1 VDFAQAVRNLAET
14 SSGLHL
20 EVQGRVW
27 GMGDYDEQHL
37 DPTELS
43 SLITHNV
50 RWLLLALV
58 DPADEPERLAGWHE
72 VRRIADEIGSRR
84 AVQAISIDAVI
95 RSWRTAE
102 RVLVERLVALADE
115 VPAAELLGAVRKLG
129 RLVAT
134 LTDRSIEAHRRV
146 QQEVTGHYDRLATDL
161 VARIVSG
168 AGLSR
173 AEIEQRSALIQADPA
188 DAYQAVVIAISE
200 RDGAAAHLQAQR
212 HLIGHLA
219 PRIAGR
225 VLVGSIDDRP
235 LLLVPTRRVGDAK
248 VRGYVEAAHDSPDAP
263 RPLTLGLSAGSVPL
277 EESRLTARQARLAV
291 DAAERLG
298 RHDDVVVYTDVA
310 VEGLL
315 LQAPETADL
324 LVATVEPLRCRP
336 ELLETLRAYLSTGY
350 SARAAAQRLYVHP
363 NTVPHRMRT
372 ISRLL
377 DRSLADIERN
387 LDLLLALRWL
397 DLQDDA
403 DKPPRSAP
411 DPADA

>member
-1 VDFAQAVRNLAET
+1 
-14 SSGLHL
+14 
-20 EVQGRVW
+20 
-27 GMGDYDEQHL
+27 
-37 DPTELS
+37 
-43 SLITHNV
+43 
-50 RWLLLALV
+50 
-58 DPADEPERLAGWHE
+58 
-72 VRRIADEIGSRR
+72 
-84 AVQAISIDAVI
+84 
-95 RSWRTAE
+95 
-102 RVLVERLVALADE
+102 
-115 VPAAELLGAVRKLG
+115 
-129 RLVAT
+129 
-134 LTDRSIEAHRRV
+134 
-146 QQEVTGHYDRLATDL
+146 
-161 VARIVSG
+161 
-168 AGLSR
+168 
-173 AEIEQRSALIQADPA
+173 
-188 DAYQAVVIAISE
+188 
-200 RDGAAAHLQAQR
+200 
-212 HLIGHLA
+212 
-219 PRIAGR
+219 

-248 VRGYVEAAHDSPDAP
+248 VRGFVEAAHDSPDAP

-397 DLQDDA
+397 DLQDNA
-403 DKPPRSAP
+403 DKPPHSAA